1 VDDVGIGGREFGV
14 SNEHVTAAGGGVTAP
29 TARRRAAAVLALVAQ
44 VAVVVAVVVVLHD
57 DVAALLIAVAGLVV
71 VVMAGWLAATRAGVV
86 RVLAFVGLVAG
97 AVLTVVVLVVDATV
111 VGILVVLGLVALASA
126 LSRYALAVDRASL
139 QQDDVPGVLAARAR
153 HPVLLMNPHSGG
165 GKVAKF
171 KLEEE
176 ARRRGVEPVL
186 LGPGDDLEA
195 LARESIAGGA
205 DVLGMAG
212 GDGSQALV
220 AAIASEHGL
229 PFVCIPAGTRNH
241 FALDLGVDRDD
252 VVGSLDAFAEGYERT
267 IDLARVNGRIFV
279 NNVSLG
285 VYAEVVQS
293 DEYRNAKMQT
303 AADMLP
309 TLLGPDAEHFSFEL
323 DKPSGELLHGA
334 CLVLVS
340 NNVYVLDRIGGFG
353 TRARVDGGVLGV
365 VALQVDGP
373 VAVTQLV
380 ACEAAGRVG
389 SYSGWHEWT
398 TPTLEIR
405 SDGDIAVGVDGEAL
419 RFDTPLR
426 FEILPGAL
434 RVRLARSAPG
444 QSPAA
449 VARRAPA
456 GGIRELARV
465 AAGRPA

>member
-1 VDDVGIGGREFGV
+1 
-14 SNEHVTAAGGGVTAP
+14 
-29 TARRRAAAVLALVAQ
+29 VLALVAQ
-44 VAVVVAVVVVLHD
+44 VAVVVAVIVVLHD
-57 DVAALLIAVAGLVV
+57 DVAAVLVAVAGSVVLVAAAWVAVTRVGAPRVLALVV
-71 VVMAGWLAATRAGVV
+71 VAASA
-86 RVLAFVGLVAG
+86 L
-97 AVLTVVVLVVDATV
+97 LTIVVLVVNATILGV
-111 VGILVVLGLVALASA
+111 LVVVGLVALASA
-126 LSRYALAVDRASL
+126 LSRYALAVDRSSL
-139 QQDDVPGVLAARAR
+139 QQRDVPGVLAARPR
-153 HPVLLMNPHSGG
+153 HPVLLMNPRSGG

-171 KLEEE
+171 ALEQE
-176 ARRRGVEPVL
+176 ARRRGIEPVL
-186 LGPGDDLEA
+186 LGPGDDLEV
-195 LARESIAGGA
+195 LAREAIARGA

-220 AAIASEHGL
+220 ASIASEHGL

-252 VVGSLDAFAEGYERT
+252 VVGSLDAFVEGYERT

-293 DEYRNAKMQT
+293 DEYRDAKLQT

-309 TLLGPDAEHFSFEL
+309 RLLGPDAEHFSFEL

-334 CLVLVS
+334 SLVLVS
-340 NNVYVLDRIGGFG
+340 NNVYALERIGGFG
-353 TRARVDGGVLGV
+353 TRARVDEGVLGV

-373 VAVTQLV
+373 AAVTQLV
-380 ACEAAGRVG
+380 ACEAAGRVA
-389 SYSGWHEWT
+389 SYRGWHEWR

-405 SDGDIAVGVDGEAL
+405 ADGDIAVGVDGEAL
-419 RFDTPLR
+419 RFASPLR

-434 RVRLARSAPG
+434 RVRLARSALG

-449 VARRAPA
+449 VARAARSA
-456 GGIRELARV
+456 GIRGLVRV